1 MDWLDCGF
9 EGSGWNPPYVRVK
22 DLITVSLDVAL
33 QDKNSPFKACTD
45 YISLFE
51 KHGNVYNI
59 PPIMLASFAMQESSC
74 RPWVVGG
81 AGEQGL
87 MQITKDKCGGAP
99 GGNCQDP
106 VSVNSTFSV
115 VIHVFLGF

>member
-1 MDWLDCGF
+1 MNCGF
-9 EGSGWNPPYVRVK
+9 EDAGWNPPYVRVQN
-22 DLITVSLDVAL
+22 LITVPLGVAL
-33 QDKNSPFKACTD
+33 KDPNSPFKACSA
-45 YISLFE
+45 YIALFE
-51 KHGNVYNI
+51 KYGGIYGI

-74 RPWVVGG
+74 QPWTVGG

-106 VSVNSTFSV
+106 VSCM
-115 VIHVFLGF
+115 